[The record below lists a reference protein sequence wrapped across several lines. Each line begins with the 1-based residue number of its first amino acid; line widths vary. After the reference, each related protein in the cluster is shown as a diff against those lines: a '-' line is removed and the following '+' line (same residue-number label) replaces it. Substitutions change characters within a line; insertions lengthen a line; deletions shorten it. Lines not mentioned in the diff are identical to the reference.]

1 MRKNKND
8 DKAVKV
14 RKSKDVL
21 AYFWEDVLKSK
32 SRYFKIVCFLF
43 VLNLLSYAIVFYYV
57 FFHKERVI
65 LIDPTGRP
73 FLSYTY
79 KDEGVFKTE
88 LHRFFLEVVTLV
100 YEKSYV
106 DFLDVEVRNKLV
118 KELRVF
124 FASNDDLSAFLDAY
138 FKSPFVQSLVN
149 NKYVTKVGETSA
161 LDVVKDQKEDVLRA
175 IGKVKVSAYL
185 ENNVVKTQYKT
196 VELVLAKG
204 TRTTVNPFGLY
215 LRGFYERKTEEVR

>member
-1 MRKNKND
+1 VKKNKSND
-8 DKAVKV
+8 KTVKIQ
-14 RKSKDVL
+14 KSKDEL

-32 SRYFKIVCFLF
+32 SRYFKIACFLF

-88 LHRFFLEVVTLV
+88 LHRFFVEVVTLV

-124 FASNDDLSAFLDAY
+124 FASNDDFSAFLDVY
-138 FKSPFVQSLVN
+138 FKSPFVQSLTN

-161 LDVVKDQKEDVLRA
+161 LDVVKDQKKGVWRA
-175 IGKVKVSAYL
+175 VGKVKISAYL
-185 ENNVVKTQYKT
+185 ESNLVKTQYKT
-196 VELVLAKG
+196 VELVFVKG
-204 TRTTVNPFGLY
+204 VRTITNPFGLY
-215 LRGFYERKTEEVR
+215 LKGFYERGTEEV